1 MLRLKNRNETIYNAF
16 LICLIEGC
24 EEEGMKLWPTE
35 TNIIDVCERHFKQLQ
50 AEAIKSWK
58 IFYYQH

>member
-50 AEAIKSWK
+50 AEAIKS
-58 IFYYQH
+58 